1 MRSTRLPWLL
11 LSPTIIILIFTGLL
25 PFFYV
30 LYVGFFD
37 WNIFSATGEM
47 SYSAANNYR
56 KLVFDQDFLD
66 SLWATILFTFW
77 AVTSEMVLGFFLANT
92 LLRDFRGKAFFR
104 TIHSLPLM
112 VAPIA
117 VGATWRL
124 LTIPGFGPAP
134 YFLDKWFG
142 FAYQIGTFRS
152 HAFITT
158 VLMDI
163 WHWTPFVT
171 LTLLA
176 GLSAMPREPQEQAM
190 VDGANR
196 WQAFTKII
204 LPLTKPAILAVTLFS
219 FTAAWKEFLFA
230 FVFISS
236 DKLLTLPVGL
246 AQTIFGDIYPW
257 GLLMAASLI
266 ISVPVVIFYIYG
278 QKYMVAGL
286 TAGSV
291 KG

>member
-77 AVTSEMVLGFFLANT
+77 AVASEMVLGFFLANT

-176 GLSAMPREPQEQAM
+176 GSSAMPREPQEQAM
-190 VDGANR
+190 VTGANR
-196 WQAFTKII
+196 WQVFRHLTIPMMMPVI
-204 LPLTKPAILAVTLFS
+204 LTTLFIRLMDALRIVDEV
-219 FTAAWKEFLFA
+219 FMLTGGGPGTATRYIGIHIYRIIFPKTEYGYGSAM
-230 FVFISS
+230 S
-236 DKLLTLPVGL
+236 LLTLYFTTVL
-246 AQTIFGDIYPW
+246 CW
-257 GLLMAASLI
+257 LLFIAMSSA
-266 ISVPVVIFYIYG
+266 G
-278 QKYMVAGL
+278 KQKE
-286 TAGSV
+286 
-291 KG
+291 